1 MVNAKIVKHTRE
13 HKEMED
19 LVDLINVMKLNIFNK
34 IVHVNLVQSFKNLIR
49 MALVAL
55 FSNVEIGKN

>member
-1 MVNAKIVKHTRE
+1 
-13 HKEMED
+13 MED